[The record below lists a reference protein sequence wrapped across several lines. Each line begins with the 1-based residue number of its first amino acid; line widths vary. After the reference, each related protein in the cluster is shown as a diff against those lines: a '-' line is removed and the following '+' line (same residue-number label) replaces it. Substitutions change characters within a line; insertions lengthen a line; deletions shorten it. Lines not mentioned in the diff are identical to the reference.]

1 MSKYVK
7 NLIASDLKAKLSG
20 VSDALLVNIVGIEAN
35 DTYVLRKELRSKNIN
50 IMVVK
55 NSLARRATEG
65 TPLAPAFNGIEGT
78 TAIVWGAEDFVSLA
92 KQITDLDK
100 AEKYKAFTTR
110 GGVMDGDQLTP
121 DRVKQIAKWP
131 NRGEQLSILLGQILS
146 PGANLVSQLTS
157 AGGALASQI
166 KQKSEGEET
175 TPPAAEAVA
184 EAPAAEAPAAEA
196 PAAAAAPEA
205 PAAPVDPPAT

>member
-7 NLIASDLKAKLSG
+7 NLIASDLKTKLSG
-20 VSDALLVNIVGIEAN
+20 VNDALLVNVIGIEAN
-35 DTYVLRKELRSKNIN
+35 DTYVLRKELRAKNIHLL
-50 IMVVK
+50 VVK

-65 TPLAPAFNGIEGT
+65 TRLAAAFNGVEGT
-78 TAIVWGAEDFVSLA
+78 SAIVWGAEDFVSLA
-92 KQITDLDK
+92 KHITDLDK
-100 AEKYKAFTTR
+100 AEKYKAFSTR

-121 DRVKQIAKWP
+121 DKVKLIAKWP
-131 NRGEQLSILLGQILS
+131 NRTEQLSLLVGQILS

-175 TPPAAEAVA
+175 APPAAEAKA
-184 EAPAAEAPAAEA
+184 EAPAAEAPVAETPAAEA
-196 PAAAAAPEA
+196 PAATA
-205 PAAPVDPPAT
+205 